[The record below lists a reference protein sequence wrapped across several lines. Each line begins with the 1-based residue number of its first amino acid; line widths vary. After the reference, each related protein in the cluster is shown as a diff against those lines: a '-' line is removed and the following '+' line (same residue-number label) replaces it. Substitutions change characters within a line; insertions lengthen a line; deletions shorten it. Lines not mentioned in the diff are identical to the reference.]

1 VSTIVSKPE
10 SKKILT
16 EILPLE
22 KLLFKRTL
30 TVPEY
35 QRPYKWSEKNVNQL
49 IDDILLRENN
59 AAYRIGTIVIHNKSR
74 KFNIVD
80 GQQRIFT
87 LSLIAGE
94 LLKLDPQKSLIKLSA
109 SDLCI
114 AKAMVTNPISLG
126 NLRRNHLLIK
136 SRVKEFKKADIL
148 FFFKKCE
155 FVYIELKSISEAF
168 QFFDSQNT
176 RGKDLAPHD
185 LLKAFHLREMTRETG
200 AEKLRCVDAW
210 EEVSESLNNIFAN
223 YLFRIRMW
231 TKGKLAIAF
240 TKDDIGIFKG
250 INPSLEQTFN
260 FQKIYRIGDNY
271 VAKYNKENSAEGS
284 DSQMEFPF
292 QIDQVIINGKRFFE
306 YVHHYSKYIQAME
319 KAYSRTAKQRDE
331 SILVN
336 LQKEGMAEK
345 ILMKLRTY
353 KGGGRRG
360 DLYIRNV
367 FDCCTIYY
375 LDKFGNF
382 RLDDA
387 VVKFF
392 LWSFALRL
400 ENQAVQAMTAQNLAS
415 SSAGF
420 FRMIR
425 ESVAPKEILSH
436 SVKPANYIG
445 STDAVQ
451 HIGGLVTIFRELNS
465 IKS

>member
-1 VSTIVSKPE
+1 
-10 SKKILT
+10 
-16 EILPLE
+16 
-22 KLLFKRTL
+22 
-30 TVPEY
+30 
-35 QRPYKWSEKNVNQL
+35 
-49 IDDILLRENN
+49 
-59 AAYRIGTIVIHNKSR
+59 
-74 KFNIVD
+74 
-80 GQQRIFT
+80 
-87 LSLIAGE
+87 
-94 LLKLDPQKSLIKLSA
+94 
-109 SDLCI
+109 
-114 AKAMVTNPISLG
+114 
-126 NLRRNHLLIK
+126 
-136 SRVKEFKKADIL
+136 
-148 FFFKKCE
+148 
-155 FVYIELKSISEAF
+155 
-168 QFFDSQNT
+168 
-176 RGKDLAPHD
+176 
-185 LLKAFHLREMTRETG
+185 
-200 AEKLRCVDAW
+200 
-210 EEVSESLNNIFAN
+210 
-223 YLFRIRMW
+223 
-231 TKGKLAIAF
+231 
-240 TKDDIGIFKG
+240 
-250 INPSLEQTFN
+250 
-260 FQKIYRIGDNY
+260 
-271 VAKYNKENSAEGS
+271 
-284 DSQMEFPF
+284 
-292 QIDQVIINGKRFFE
+292 
-306 YVHHYSKYIQAME
+306 
-319 KAYSRTAKQRDE
+319 
-331 SILVN
+331 VN
-336 LQKEGMAEK
+336 LQKESMAEK